1 MVVMKRKVELRNNK
15 NATMLLIFIA
25 ELAAGFV
32 FSGTKMSG
40 ASTFADISI
49 AGASGLSGCA
59 AVFMGSLLYSFL
71 SGTIG
76 RNIVKLAAMVLLLI
90 AKLLMENKRDPRSC
104 GIFTSVCVFL
114 AGTAVGMTAVSMPIA
129 EIIGR
134 ATVREHLPKQ
144 EISCIETTFFIYII
158 LS

>member
-1 MVVMKRKVELRNNK
+1 MKVIDVKVKDIINNRKRN
-15 NATMLLIFIA
+15 LPVLIFLG

-114 AGTAVGMTAVSMPIA
+114 AGTAVSAV
-129 EIIGR
+129 IGGLLYKLIGSL
-134 ATVREHLPKQ
+134 E
-144 EISCIETTFFIYII
+144 EE
-158 LS
+158 